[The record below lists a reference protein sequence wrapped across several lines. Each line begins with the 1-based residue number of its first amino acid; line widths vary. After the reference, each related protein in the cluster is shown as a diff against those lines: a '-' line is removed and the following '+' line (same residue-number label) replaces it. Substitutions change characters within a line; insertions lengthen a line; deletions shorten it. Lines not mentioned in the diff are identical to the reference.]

1 MGSRGAA
8 TTSLLDDT
16 ADGGNGIVDGG
27 NDTADGAEHAV
38 EPATEPAADTER
50 TDDTVSESPADEQE
64 GSTALSACSI
74 ASSLE
79 IVGDRWTILILRD
92 AFRGLRRFDEF
103 RRDLDIPRA
112 VLADRLRRLVEHGVM
127 VKRAYQDRPVR
138 HEYRLTR
145 MGIELSPI
153 LVSLMQWGD
162 RWLSEDGA
170 PTLLVHEACGTEVD
184 LGFHCFTCERDFS
197 PTEIASRHPH
207 EEHDD

>member
-1 MGSRGAA
+1 MQTPGGSASTIDDAGSDDAGAA
-8 TTSLLDDT
+8 S
-16 ADGGNGIVDGG
+16 
-27 NDTADGAEHAV
+27 
-38 EPATEPAADTER
+38 
-50 TDDTVSESPADEQE
+50 
-64 GSTALSACSI
+64 SACSI
-74 ASSLE
+74 AASLD

-112 VLADRLRRLVEHGVM
+112 VLADRLRRLVERGVM
-127 VKRAYQDRPVR
+127 VKRAYQDRPMR
-138 HEYRLTR
+138 YEYRLTR
-145 MGIELSPI
+145 MGLELSPI

-197 PTEIASRHPH
+197 PTEISSRPGHSSADHIGPDRPDPTADHVQERHP
-207 EEHDD
+207 

>member
-1 MGSRGAA
+1 MNPTTVPPMGSRGAA
-8 TTSLLDDT
+8 TSPLLHET
-16 ADGGNGIVDGG
+16 ADD
-27 NDTADGAEHAV
+27 
-38 EPATEPAADTER
+38 
-50 TDDTVSESPADEQE
+50 DEQ
-64 GSTALSACSI
+64 GGDVLSACSI

-138 HEYRLTR
+138 YEYRLTR

-170 PTLLVHEACGTEVD
+170 PTLLVHETCGTEVD

-197 PTEIASRHPH
+197 PTEIASRHPD